1 MSRDGVQLELDGS
14 IAIVTLDGDIDASR
28 AAALREP
35 LVEAPADH
43 VVALLL
49 DLTAVSFLDSGG
61 VHLILDLR
69 RELARR
75 GFALHLVR
83 PSRRTPSLVL
93 DVTDVG
99 AAIDIHA
106 DRAAALAAIDPAPD
120 DAY

>member
-1 MSRDGVQLELDGS
+1 VSTEELQVEVDGP
-14 IAIVTLDGDIDASR
+14 IAIATVGGDVDATR
-28 AAALREP
+28 AADLRGP
-35 LVEAPADH
+35 LVDAPADH

-49 DLTAVSFLDSGG
+49 DLSDVSFLDSGG

-83 PSRRTPSLVL
+83 PKRRTPSLVL

-106 DRAAALAAIDPAPD
+106 DRTSALAAIDPAPD
-120 DAY
+120 DDY